1 MESPDIRIKRL
12 FRVYLD
18 NQMSPEEY
26 REFWL
31 LLETESREN
40 GLSGD
45 LERLWDTA
53 KTKPYNL
60 PDEIWDQNMAEL
72 RKQVGQPVKVIFMKR
87 FRKLYRMTAAAIVI
101 ILLSAGIY
109 FYLAGRN
116 TQQQIAVVGV
126 QAVKKDVFPGTNKAV
141 LTLANGSSIILNDAE
156 NGVLTEQGNTQV
168 QKVEAGQLV
177 YNASDIKSKEILYN
191 RISTPRSGQYQVVLP
206 DGTKVFLNSA
216 SSIRFPTAFIGKKR
230 EVDISGEVY
239 FEVAKNAAM
248 PFKVNINGGE
258 AAVEVLGTHFN
269 VNAYA
274 DEAVVKTT
282 LLEGAVK
289 VTKGNATGL
298 LKPGQQAQFDK
309 KDKIEIINDADIELA
324 VAWKNG
330 FFLLKNADIPS
341 MMRQISRWY
350 DVDIVYKGKIPDRKF
365 GCSIS
370 RTVNLSNMLQ
380 ALEASNVHCKVEG
393 RKLIVLP

>member
-1 MESPDIRIKRL
+1 MESPDIRMERL
-12 FRVYLD
+12 FRLYLD

-31 LLETESREN
+31 LLETENRKN

-45 LERLWDTA
+45 LERLWEAA
-53 KTKPYNL
+53 KTNSCNL
-60 PDEIWDQNMAEL
+60 PDEVWDQNMAEL
-72 RKQVGQPVKVIFMKR
+72 RKQIGQPVKVISMKS
-87 FRKLYRMTAAAIVI
+87 FRKLYRLTAAAMIIIVI
-101 ILLSAGIY
+101 SAGIY
-109 FYLAGRN
+109 FYLTRSSG
-116 TQQQIAVVGV
+116 QQQIAGAGI
-126 QAVKKDVFPGTNKAV
+126 QAVKKDVFPGSNKAV
-141 LTLANGSSIILNDAE
+141 LTLANGSSIILNDAQ
-156 NGVLTEQGNTQV
+156 NGVLTKQGNTQV

-177 YNASDIKSKEILYN
+177 YNASDIKSKEVLYN
-191 RISTPRSGQYQVVLP
+191 RISTPRAGQYQVVLP

-248 PFKVNINGGE
+248 PFRVNINGGE
-258 AAVEVLGTHFN
+258 AAIEVLGTHFN

-298 LKPGQQAQFDK
+298 LKPGQQAQFNK
-309 KDKIEIINDADIELA
+309 KDKIEIINDVDIELA

-350 DVDIVYKGKIPDRKF
+350 DVDIVYEGKIPDRKF

-370 RTVNLSNMLQ
+370 RNVNLSNILQ
-380 ALEASNVHCKVEG
+380 ALEASNVHCKIEG

>member
-1 MESPDIRIKRL
+1 MESPDIRLKRL
-12 FRVYLD
+12 FRLYLD
-18 NQMSPEEY
+18 NQMSAEEY

-31 LLETESREN
+31 LLEVENRKN
-40 GLSGD
+40 GLSDD
-45 LERLWDTA
+45 LERLWDIA
-53 KTKPYNL
+53 KKKSCDL
-60 PDEIWDQNMAEL
+60 PDEVWDQNMAEL
-72 RKQVGQPVKVIFMKR
+72 RKQVGQPVKVISMKR
-87 FRKLYRMTAAAIVI
+87 FRKLYQMTAAALVI

-109 FYLAGRN
+109 FYLNRQSAPQQTAVAGEK
-116 TQQQIAVVGV
+116 
-126 QAVKKDVFPGTNKAV
+126 AVKKDVFPGSNKAI
-141 LTLANGSSIILNDAE
+141 LTLANGSSIILNDAR
-156 NGVLTEQGNTQV
+156 NGVLTEQDNTKV

-177 YNASDIKSKEILYN
+177 YSALDIKSKEVLYN
-191 RISTPRSGQYQVVLP
+191 RISTPRAGQYQVVLP

-248 PFKVNINGGE
+248 PFRVTINGRE

-289 VTKGNATGL
+289 VTRGNATGL
-298 LKPGQQAQFDK
+298 LRPGQQAQFNRE
-309 KDKIEIINDADIELA
+309 DKIEVINDADIELA

-350 DVDIVYKGKIPDRKF
+350 DVDIVYEGKIPDRKF

-370 RTVNLSNMLQ
+370 RNVNLSNILQ
-380 ALEASNVHCKVEG
+380 ALEASDVHCKIEG